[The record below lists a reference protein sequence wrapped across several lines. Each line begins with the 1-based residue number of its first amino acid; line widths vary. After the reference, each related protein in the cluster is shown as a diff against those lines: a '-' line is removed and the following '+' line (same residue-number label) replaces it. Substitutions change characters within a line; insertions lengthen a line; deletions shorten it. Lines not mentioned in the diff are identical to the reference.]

1 MNKFYTKKEFANIVS
16 ELEYDTYTDK
26 DKDCEESGYAYRS
39 MIEYLLPIFGENID
53 RRIATNLTSSDLS
66 SHENISDLALYYF
79 KKLAYR
85 KNLDYDNYYNI
96 DDIYYKLKDMGFL
109 ECRIDSI
116 ISNLTEEI
124 LDDICI
130 LDWICHCF
138 EIWFEEAKIPKKIKQ
153 LKLYKKNNQDSQEI
167 FYSPIDILQ
176 ISNQLILNKINNKV
190 KDIFYIPID
199 ILPIF
204 YNLLLCLKKIQ
215 IFVPKDVLKI
225 IFDLVRGTNDN
236 YWYHGTTWNS
246 AVSILKY
253 GIRSKGLNHIYTTY
267 SSFENDG
274 FYIGNNYSQAIN
286 WAKFKSNNYHKPAV
300 IAFNIPNV
308 YEFFDLIDIEKKII
322 RRRDKVPRAFKKKD
336 AVISQQD
343 KQICVFQKG
352 MEKLDESI
360 VGVYVDLL

>member
-153 LKLYKKNNQDSQEI
+153 LNKKINQEI
-167 FYSPIDILQ
+167 FYS
-176 ISNQLILNKINNKV
+176 
-190 KDIFYIPID
+190 PID

-225 IFDLVRGTNDN
+225 IFDLIRGTNDN

-253 GIRSKGLNHIYTTY
+253 GIGSKGLNHIYTTY
-267 SSFENDG
+267 SISENDG
-274 FYIGNNYSQAIN
+274 FYIGNNYNQAIN
-286 WAKFKSNNYHKPAV
+286 WAKFKSNNCHKPTV
-300 IAFNIPNV
+300 IAFKIPNV

-322 RRRDKVPRAFKKKD
+322 RRRDKVPRSFKKKD
-336 AVISQQD
+336 AIISQQD
-343 KQICVFQKG
+343 KQICVFHKG
-352 MEKLDESI
+352 MKKLEETI
-360 VGVYVDLL
+360 VGVYVDF